1 MLALAVSRAAPAISL
16 VSVDDEIAIGR
27 EAQAQISRQ
36 TPQVTDR
43 VVTSYVERLGRAL
56 ASRASGPEYPYSF
69 DVANYRE
76 VNAFALPGGP
86 VWVHRGAIDL
96 AGNESQLAGVLAHE
110 VAHIAERHAADQ
122 LTKAVLANF
131 GLGLLG
137 ALLGNSGGAN
147 AAQIA
152 ARLAAGGAFLKFSR
166 DDEREADRVGAELMH
181 RAGWDA
187 RGMLEFMQ
195 ALESQALTWVRPD
208 NLPEHDLLEADRAI
222 VTALRLPRLA
232 RVLSPGETLH
242 SVRGRAAQTI
252 LIPVPEEGGG
262 EIDGEAVA
270 AARAAGHRVLVMG
283 ADVEAV
289 RVAALAR
296 CDGVLLRWLGQS
308 LHVDR
313 SGAFLVGV
321 HCVDAQGAKEAVA
334 EGAHFLVIGP
344 EDGSLSERLLER
356 LCAMVGRPV
365 FAGWYPDARRLERLQ
380 QLGAHGCA
388 VGVPGRTYRT

>member
-1 MLALAVSRAAPAISL
+1 MVAVLSLVASSAAPAISL

-43 VVTSYVERLGRAL
+43 AVTSYVERVGRSL
-56 ASRASGPEYPYSF
+56 ASRAPGPQYPYSF

-110 VAHIAERHAADQ
+110 VAHIAQRHAADQ
-122 LTKAVLANF
+122 LTKAVIANF

-147 AAQIA
+147 ATQIA

-195 ALESQALTWVRPD
+195 ALESQAHRHPNSVDAFFSTHPS
-208 NLPEHDLLEADRAI
+208 PENRVGLLREVA
-222 VTALRLPRLA
+222 PRLQGGRRDSGDFRDIKA
-232 RVLSPGETLH
+232 R
-242 SVRGRAAQTI
+242 
-252 LIPVPEEGGG
+252 
-262 EIDGEAVA
+262 
-270 AARAAGHRVLVMG
+270 
-283 ADVEAV
+283 
-289 RVAALAR
+289 
-296 CDGVLLRWLGQS
+296 LR
-308 LHVDR
+308 R
-313 SGAFLVGV
+313 MPPAKAMKKPSG
-321 HCVDAQGAKEAVA
+321 
-334 EGAHFLVIGP
+334 
-344 EDGSLSERLLER
+344 
-356 LCAMVGRPV
+356 
-365 FAGWYPDARRLERLQ
+365 
-380 QLGAHGCA
+380 
-388 VGVPGRTYRT
+388 

>member
-1 MLALAVSRAAPAISL
+1 MVAVLSLAASSAAPAISL

-122 LTKAVLANF
+122 LTKAVIANF

-137 ALLGNSGGAN
+137 ALLGNSGGAS

-166 DDEREADRVGAELMH
+166 DDEREADRVGAQILR

-187 RGMLEFMQ
+187 RAMADFMDTLRREGGRNPSSVEVFLSSHPAPAERA
-195 ALESQALTWVRPD
+195 AL
-208 NLPEHDLLEADRAI
+208 
-222 VTALRLPRLA
+222 LRK
-232 RVLSPGETLH
+232 
-242 SVRGRAAQTI
+242 SVRAGGRRDSEAFTRVKARLRQLRPAQ
-252 LIPVPEEGGG
+252 
-262 EIDGEAVA
+262 
-270 AARAAGHRVLVMG
+270 
-283 ADVEAV
+283 
-289 RVAALAR
+289 
-296 CDGVLLRWLGQS
+296 
-308 LHVDR
+308 
-313 SGAFLVGV
+313 
-321 HCVDAQGAKEAVA
+321 
-334 EGAHFLVIGP
+334 
-344 EDGSLSERLLER
+344 
-356 LCAMVGRPV
+356 AMPRGR
-365 FAGWYPDARRLERLQ
+365 
-380 QLGAHGCA
+380 
-388 VGVPGRTYRT
+388 

>member
-1 MLALAVSRAAPAISL
+1 VTAVFSLAVSTVAPAISL
-16 VSVDDEIAIGR
+16 VSVEDEIAIGR

-36 TPQVTDR
+36 TPQVSDR
-43 VVTSYVERLGRAL
+43 SVTSYVERLGRAL

-110 VAHIAERHAADQ
+110 VAHIAQRHAADQ
-122 LTKAVLANF
+122 LTKTVLANF

-147 AAQIA
+147 ATQVA

-195 ALESQALTWVRPD
+195 GLESQARRNPNAVEAFFSTHPS
-208 NLPEHDLLEADRAI
+208 PENRVGLLREITPRLQGGRRDSGDFRVVKAR
-222 VTALRLPRLA
+222 LRRLPPAKPTTR
-232 RVLSPGETLH
+232 P
-242 SVRGRAAQTI
+242 
-252 LIPVPEEGGG
+252 
-262 EIDGEAVA
+262 
-270 AARAAGHRVLVMG
+270 
-283 ADVEAV
+283 
-289 RVAALAR
+289 
-296 CDGVLLRWLGQS
+296 
-308 LHVDR
+308 
-313 SGAFLVGV
+313 
-321 HCVDAQGAKEAVA
+321 QG
-334 EGAHFLVIGP
+334 
-344 EDGSLSERLLER
+344 
-356 LCAMVGRPV
+356 
-365 FAGWYPDARRLERLQ
+365 
-380 QLGAHGCA
+380 
-388 VGVPGRTYRT
+388 